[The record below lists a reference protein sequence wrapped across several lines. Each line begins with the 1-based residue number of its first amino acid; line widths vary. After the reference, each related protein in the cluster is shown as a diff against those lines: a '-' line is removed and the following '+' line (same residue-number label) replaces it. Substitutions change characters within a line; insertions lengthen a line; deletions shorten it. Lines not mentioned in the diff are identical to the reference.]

1 MRDLNWLSEPEQAP
15 ESDPQGPTPE
25 VPIILLGDA
34 GGGSDSESVEV
45 SANRVY
51 YYCEVSRPEALK
63 FNKALESLEKKILA
77 NAVTLDTG
85 PANIYAHINSFGG
98 SVFAGLSSV
107 DYIKKSKVPVHT
119 IIDGCAASA
128 ATLMSVV
135 GEHRQMH
142 RHSFMLIHQ
151 LSSVM
156 WGKYEDL
163 KDDMKNNDLLMK
175 TIKDIYVEH
184 TKIPKRQLNKI
195 LKHDLWWDAETCL
208 KYGLVDEII

>member
-1 MRDLNWLSEPEQAP
+1 MKDLTWLADPEPTKNP
-15 ESDPQGPTPE
+15 EEPPPAE
-25 VPIILLGDA
+25 MPIILLGGD
-34 GGGSDSESVEV
+34 GGGDSETVEV

-51 YYCEVSRPEALK
+51 YYCEVDRREALK
-63 FNKALESLEKKILA
+63 FNKALESLEKKILS
-77 NAVTLDTG
+77 NAISLDTV

-142 RHSFMLIHQ
+142 HHSFMLIHQ

-175 TIKDIYVEH
+175 TIKDIYVAH